1 MGDLAS
7 LAVVVLGVAASVGW
21 GIADFGGG
29 LASRRGPL
37 LGVLFFTQLVALV
50 IALPLAGIAGEPAL
64 STQDI
69 WLAGLGGIAGSVG
82 LAALYRGLSVGRMG
96 VVAPLAG
103 VLTALVPVGA
113 AIVLEGPPS
122 PLVVAGIVLALGS
135 VVVVTRSDDG
145 GGDRP
150 SGLMWGLIAGFAFGF
165 FVLALSQLSDGVVF
179 TPLAVVRG
187 TEALVIAIAIVA
199 SRGAWR
205 VPRAS
210 WWLIVLIGALDMA
223 ANVAFLGASHSGPL
237 AIAASLSSLY
247 PVVTVVLA
255 AIVLREQVTAARAIG
270 VALAGLAI
278 ALIASGRA

>member
-1 MGDLAS
+1 MLGVGAS
-7 LAVVVLGVAASVGW
+7 LGW

-29 LASRRGPL
+29 LASRRAPL
-37 LGVLFFTQLVALV
+37 LGVLLATQLVALA
-50 IALPLAGIAGEPAL
+50 IALPLAGVAHEPTL
-64 STQDI
+64 STRDI
-69 WLAGLGGIAGSVG
+69 GLAVFGGVVGSVG

-103 VLTALVPVGA
+103 VLTALIPVGA

-122 PLVVAGIVLALGS
+122 LLVVAGIVAALAS

-145 GGDRP
+145 GADRP
-150 SGLMWGLIAGFAFGF
+150 SGLAWGLGAGVAFGL
-165 FVLALSQLSDGVVF
+165 FVLAISQLSDGVVF
-179 TPLAVVRG
+179 APLAIVRG
-187 TEALVIAIAIVA
+187 VEAAVIAIAILA

-205 VPRAS
+205 VPRAT
-210 WWLIVLIGALDMA
+210 WWLIVPIGALDMA
-223 ANVAFLGASHSGPL
+223 SNVAFLGASHAGPL

-270 VALAGLAI
+270 VGLAGLAI

>member
-1 MGDLAS
+1 ML
-7 LAVVVLGVAASVGW
+7 LGVAASVGW

-37 LGVLFFTQLVALV
+37 LGVLLSSQLVALAV
-50 IALPLAGIAGEPAL
+50 ALPLAGLAGERSL
-64 STQDI
+64 STTDI
-69 WLAGLGGIAGSVG
+69 GLAMAAGIVGSAGLG
-82 LAALYRGLSVGRMG
+82 ALYRGLSVGRMG

-103 VLTALVPVGA
+103 ILTALVPVGA

-122 PLVVAGIVLALGS
+122 PPVVVGIVVALAS

-145 GGDRP
+145 GDRP
-150 SGLMWGLIAGFAFGF
+150 SGLIWGLVSGFAFGF
-165 FVLALSQLSDGVVF
+165 FVLAISQLSDGVVF
-179 TPLAVVRG
+179 APLAIVRG
-187 TEALVIAIAIVA
+187 MEALVIAIVILV
-199 SRGAWR
+199 SRGDWR

-210 WWLIVLIGALDMA
+210 WWLIVLIGTLDMA
-223 ANVAFLGASHSGPL
+223 SNVAFLGASHAGPL

-255 AIVLREQVTAARAIG
+255 AIVLREQVTVARAVG
-270 VALAGLAI
+270 VGLAGLAI

>member
-1 MGDLAS
+1 
-7 LAVVVLGVAASVGW
+7 VLGVAASVGW

-37 LGVLFFTQLVALV
+37 LGVLLSSQLVALA
-50 IALPLAGIAGEPAL
+50 IALPLAGLAGEPAL
-64 STQDI
+64 STPDI
-69 WLAGLGGIAGSVG
+69 GLAVAGGIAGSAG

-122 PLVVAGIVLALGS
+122 PPVVAGIVVALGS

-145 GGDRP
+145 AGERP
-150 SGLMWGLIAGFAFGF
+150 SGLIWGLVAGFAFGF
-165 FVLALSQLSDGVVF
+165 FVLAISQLSDSVVF
-179 TPLAVVRG
+179 APLAIVRG
-187 TEALVIAIAIVA
+187 VEALVIAIAILV

-210 WWLIVLIGALDMA
+210 WWLIVLVGTLEMA
-223 ANVAFLGASHSGPL
+223 SNVAFVGASHAGPL

-255 AIVLREQVTAARAIG
+255 AFVLREQVTLARAIG
-270 VALAGLAI
+270 VGLAGLAI

>member
-1 MGDLAS
+1 LS
-7 LAVVVLGVAASVGW
+7 VVLLGVAASVGW
-21 GIADFGGG
+21 GVADFGGG
-29 LASRRGPL
+29 LASRRAPL
-37 LGVLFFTQLVALV
+37 LGVLLATQLVALA
-50 IALPLAGIAGEPAL
+50 IALPLAGLAGEPAL
-64 STQDI
+64 STPDI
-69 WLAGLGGIAGSVG
+69 GLAVLAGITGSVG

-103 VLTALVPVGA
+103 ILTALVPVGA

-122 PLVVAGIVLALGS
+122 PAVVAGILLALGS

-150 SGLMWGLIAGFAFGF
+150 SGLLWGLAAGFAFGL
-165 FVLALSQLSDGVVF
+165 FVLAISQLSDGVVF
-179 TPLAVVRG
+179 TPIAIVRG
-187 TEALVIAIAIVA
+187 VEAIVMAIAILA

-205 VPRAS
+205 VPRS
-210 WWLIVLIGALDMA
+210 TWWLIVMIGALDMA
-223 ANVAFLGASHSGPL
+223 SNVAFLGASHSGPL

-270 VALAGLAI
+270 VGLAGLAI